1 MRRLAALAFAGLV
14 LAPAA
19 HAATKGPVFGL
30 RAVGSNERG
39 YFVYSITP
47 GASQTG
53 AVIVSNVGNASGTVK
68 LFTADATTGRTTG
81 TVYETDKQPTR
92 AGSWVTLS
100 STAVTLAPGGH
111 KQVAFTVHVPPGT
124 PAGEWVG
131 GIVAETSH
139 QLTGS
144 KSKQKANVQIKI
156 RDLTIIAVQANV
168 PGPLRSG
175 FVIGKVTTGGQR
187 GFQQVIVH
195 MASTGNKLVKP
206 TGRVTIFD
214 SKSKLVQTLP
224 FKMDT
229 FLPLTA
235 IDYPLL
241 LKKALP
247 AGDYQ
252 ASVTLRVPGG
262 PIVRANPTFSVSST
276 DVKQVFT
283 SASPTQAPPVTAS
296 SGSSSP
302 PWVLIGAVVR
312 RAARHPAPPLVAACA
327 AARRSPRRRRTRHRP
342 SWLRPQPRNRSCRS
356 FRHSTSRLR
365 SHRLRRHPHR
375 RPRSATTGPLPASR
389 TTSGR
394 SPTTV
399 ASSAVTASG
408 GSRTGARTAAS
419 NCSRATSRTRARR
432 PTASRRRV
440 RTALATALDC
450 PRRVMHTHPSEGGG
464 HADGGSTGSPGMG
477 TECIPRWE

>member
-30 RAVGSNERG
+30 RAVGNNQRG
-39 YFVYSITP
+39 YFVYSLSA

-53 AVIVSNVGNASGTVK
+53 AIIVSNVGNASGTVK

-156 RDLTIIAVQANV
+156 RDLTITAVESNV
-168 PGPLRSG
+168 PGPRRTG

-195 MASTGNKLVKP
+195 IASTGNALVKP

-214 SKSKLVQTLP
+214 SKSRLVQTLP

-241 LKKALP
+241 LKRALP

-252 ASVTLRVPGG
+252 AAVTLRVPGG
-262 PIVRANPTFSVSST
+262 PIVRANPTFSVSSA

-283 SASPTQAPPVTAS
+283 SASPTQAPPASAS
-296 SGSSSP
+296 SSSSSL
-302 PWVLIGAVVR
+302 PWALIGAAVAGLLLIVLLVLWLLR
-312 RAARHPAPPLVAACA
+312 RRQSKPPHPSPSVLAAAAAEQSSVPEIPVLHQPVAPAAPTAPPPAPVAPDPPPPTLAGRVLPDACKPYHYWDVA
-327 AARRSPRRRRTRHRP
+327 YERGQLGGDGVWR
-342 SWLRPQPRNRSCRS
+342 
-356 FRHSTSRLR
+356 F
-365 SHRLRRHPHR
+365 PHR
-375 RPRSATTGPLPASR
+375 CENCGLELLASDVADASAQADRSAPA
-389 TTSGR
+389 
-394 SPTTV
+394 
-399 ASSAVTASG
+399 
-408 GSRTGARTAAS
+408 
-419 NCSRATSRTRARR
+419 
-432 PTASRRRV
+432 
-440 RTALATALDC
+440 
-450 PRRVMHTHPSEGGG
+450 
-464 HADGGSTGSPGMG
+464 
-477 TECIPRWE
+477 